1 MRFSLFGTKIYVS
14 FLFTATVSFMLAT
27 DRTGLVIPTLFSVL
41 IHETGHLFT
50 MWVTDCAPRE
60 IRLIPASVQIIEEY
74 SRPQKARA
82 AVSVSGPLANV
93 AVGAALFINAHISG
107 SDTAMKF
114 ALINGVV
121 AAFNML
127 PVSGL
132 DGGRL
137 LLILLCRKKDL
148 YAAMRTV
155 NAITAVLAA
164 AVFLA
169 GIYLII
175 KGSVNLSVFIVALY
189 LAVCAILKR

>member
-189 LAVCAILKR
+189 LAVCAILKK

>member
-148 YAAMRTV
+148 YAAMRVV

>member
-1 MRFSLFGTKIYVS
+1 
-14 FLFTATVSFMLAT
+14 MLAT

-148 YAAMRTV
+148 YAAMRVV
-155 NAITAVLAA
+155 NVVTAVLAA

-189 LAVCAILKR
+189 LAVCAILKK

>member
-155 NAITAVLAA
+155 NVVTAVLAA

>member
-148 YAAMRTV
+148 YAAMRVV
-155 NAITAVLAA
+155 NVVTAVLAA

-189 LAVCAILKR
+189 LAVCAILKK

>member
-14 FLFTATVSFMLAT
+14 FLFAATVSFMLAT

>member
-14 FLFTATVSFMLAT
+14 FLFAATVSFMLAT

-107 SDTAMKF
+107 SDTAMRF

>member
-148 YAAMRTV
+148 YAAMRVV
-155 NAITAVLAA
+155 NVITAVLAA

>member
-148 YAAMRTV
+148 YAAMRVV
-155 NAITAVLAA
+155 NVVTAVLAA